1 MTGGRTGAPVI
12 TAGVTTGVPEGRS
25 APPVDVDDVD
35 THRLAV
41 GKGLDDGAQRA
52 RRPTRPA
59 DDAAEVVGV
68 HAHFEQRAPAQRL
81 AADLDV
87 IRVGDDAADEV
98 LQCVDEHRQP
108 SACAVSSACSTWADV
123 SLPPG
128 APSSAA
134 SAGCSLA
141 AGWSAGGCSLAA
153 GATEAAAD
161 WSAGSCSLATGA
173 AGAVAGSASAA
184 AGSALAAAT
193 SASAAAGSALAAA
206 TSASAAAGSALA

>member
-1 MTGGRTGAPVI
+1 MTGGRTGAPVSA
-12 TAGVTTGVPEGRS
+12 AGGTRGVPEGRS

-81 AADLDV
+81 AAALDV
-87 IRVGDDAADEV
+87 IRGGDDAADEV

-134 SAGCSLA
+134 SPAWAGAGAAPARAGAAGGSVA
-141 AGWSAGGCSLAA
+141 GAASAGWSVS
-153 GATEAAAD
+153 
-161 WSAGSCSLATGA
+161 
-173 AGAVAGSASAA
+173 AVAETG
-184 AGSALAAAT
+184 
-193 SASAAAGSALAAA
+193 
-206 TSASAAAGSALA
+206 

>member
-52 RRPTRPA
+52 RRPTRPT

-87 IRVGDDAADEV
+87 VRVGDDAADEV
-98 LQCVDEHRQP
+98 LQCVGEHRQP

-153 GATEAAAD
+153 G
-161 WSAGSCSLATGA
+161 WSAGGWSAGGWSAGGCSLATGA
-173 AGAVAGSASAA
+173 AGAAAGSASAA
-184 AGSALAAAT
+184 AG
-193 SASAAAGSALAAA
+193 AGLCW
-206 TSASAAAGSALA
+206 G